1 VPFLKNV
8 LGLDLGSHSL
18 KAVELSQGLRA
29 VEVVRYHAEP
39 CEAAVPLAEQVMR
52 MLSIHSFSR
61 DHVVAALRGDRT
73 SVRRLDFPFVE
84 KRRLAQAVPFELED
98 QVPFDLEQMVIDW
111 ELAGREGNQAHV
123 VSVLAPR
130 AEVSALIALLH
141 EARCDARV
149 VEAEGLVLA
158 NLATAF
164 ALPGTRVLVDIGHS
178 KTTLCALRDGAAVSA
193 RSVGIAGRAFTEA
206 IAQERSLSLDQ
217 AERWKHERGIA
228 EPGIGSPFPR
238 AAAVIDRLAN
248 EILRF
253 AQSLEPQ
260 LPGGV
265 GAVVLLGGGA
275 LLDGIDLWLADRIHL
290 PTERL
295 GQPRADAGLD
305 QLGQDGPPLLLAP
318 AIALA
323 LRGSG
328 RAHTHI
334 NLRQDELARR
344 ADFSRVR
351 REFGSTGILAG
362 IVAALALVSF
372 TTGAVLESRAAS
384 SVEDQVASLY
394 REVFPNGP
402 MPENPVSAMRDA
414 VRDAEERAEF
424 LGVYRG
430 NLSALDVFTEIS
442 RRVPKDLDVGF
453 EELAIDKQTI
463 RLRVAAKTFDAAD
476 RLGAELAKFGPFQ
489 QAQIGAIERDP
500 RSGGTKFNVTISLA
514 SEAAPDAESA
524 AGAQAAAPAGRG
536 RARGAATPAVAAPQP
551 APAPPPAQAALPP
564 SPPPAQPLP
573 PATPPAAAPAPAPA
587 TPATPALPAT
597 PATPATPA
605 PEATP

>member
-18 KAVELSQGLRA
+18 KAVELSQGLRNVEA
-29 VEVVRYHAEP
+29 VRFHAELREP
-39 CEAAVPLAEQVMR
+39 DVPLAEQVTR

-61 DHVVAALRGDRT
+61 DAVVAGLRGDRV
-73 SVRRLDFPFVE
+73 SVRRLDFPFAE
-84 KRRLAQAVPFELED
+84 KRRIAQAVPFELED
-98 QVPFDLEQMVIDW
+98 QVPFELDQMVIDW
-111 ELAGREGNQAHV
+111 ELAQREGNQSHV

-130 AEVSALIALLH
+130 AEVSALIETLH
-141 EARCDARV
+141 EARCDARII
-149 VEAEGLVLA
+149 EAEGLALA
-158 NLATAF
+158 NLAAAF
-164 ALPGTRVLVDIGHS
+164 VLPGTRLLVDIGHT
-178 KTTLCALRDGAAVSA
+178 KTTLCALRDGVAASA

-217 AERWKHERGIA
+217 AERWKHERGVA
-228 EPGIGSPFPR
+228 EPGIGSPYPR
-238 AAAVIDRLAN
+238 VAAVIDRLAN

-253 AQSLEPQ
+253 AQSLEAQ
-260 LPGGV
+260 LPNGI

-275 LLDGIDLWLADRIHL
+275 QLSGLDGWLADRLHL

-295 GQPRADAGLD
+295 GFPRADAGLD
-305 QLGQDGPPLLLAP
+305 LVSNDGAPLLLAP

-328 RAHTHI
+328 RAQTHI

-351 REFGSTGILAG
+351 REFGSTGVLAG
-362 IVAALALVSF
+362 IVAGLALVSF
-372 TTGAVLESRAAS
+372 TTGAVLESRAAGG
-384 SVEDQVASLY
+384 VEDQIEALY
-394 REVFPNGP
+394 REAFPDAP
-402 MPENPVSAMRDA
+402 VPDNPVAAMREA

-463 RLRVAAKTFDAAD
+463 RLRVNAKTFDAAD

-489 QAQIGAIERDP
+489 QAQIGAIERDA

-514 SEAAPDAESA
+514 GDAT
-524 AGAQAAAPAGRG
+524 AAAE
-536 RARGAATPAVAAPQP
+536 
-551 APAPPPAQAALPP
+551 
-564 SPPPAQPLP
+564 
-573 PATPPAAAPAPAPA
+573 PAAAPAAPPAPPA
-587 TPATPALPAT
+587 APPAAAAPAAPPAINPPASPPTQPPATEVTLPEGAR
-597 PATPATPA
+597 
-605 PEATP
+605 

>member
-1 VPFLKNV
+1 
-8 LGLDLGSHSL
+8 
-18 KAVELSQGLRA
+18 
-29 VEVVRYHAEP
+29 
-39 CEAAVPLAEQVMR
+39 

-61 DHVVAALRGDRT
+61 DHVVAALRGDRI
-73 SVRRLDFPFVE
+73 SVRRLDFPFAE
-84 KRRLAQAVPFELED
+84 KRRVAQAVPFELED
-98 QVPFDLEQMVIDW
+98 KVPFDLDQMVIDW
-111 ELAGREGNQAHV
+111 ELAQREGNQAHV

-130 AEVSALIALLH
+130 TEVSALIATLH
-141 EARCDARV
+141 EARCDARII
-149 VEAEGLVLA
+149 EAEGLVLA
-158 NLATAF
+158 NLAAAF
-164 ALPGTRVLVDIGHS
+164 PLPGTRLLVDIGHS

-193 RSVGIAGRAFTEA
+193 RSVGIAGRALTEA
-206 IAQERSLSLDQ
+206 IAQERSLSLEQ
-217 AERWKHERGIA
+217 AERWKHERGVA
-228 EPGIGSPFPR
+228 EPGVGSPFPR

-253 AQSLEPQ
+253 TQSLEPQ
-260 LPGGV
+260 LPNGI

-275 LLDGIDLWLADRIHL
+275 RLDGIDLWLADRLQL

-295 GQPRADAGLD
+295 GPPRADAGLD
-305 QLGQDGPPLLLAP
+305 LLSQDGAPLLLAP

-328 RAHTHI
+328 RAHTRI

-351 REFGSTGILAG
+351 REFGSTGVLAG
-362 IVAALALVSF
+362 IVAVLALVSF
-372 TTGAVLESRAAS
+372 STGAVLESSAAS
-384 SVEDQVASLY
+384 GVEEQIAALY
-394 REVFPNGP
+394 REAFPDGP
-402 MPENPVSAMRDA
+402 VPDNPVAAMRDA
-414 VRDAEERAEF
+414 VRDAEDRAEF

-489 QAQIGAIERDP
+489 NAQIGAIERDA

-514 SEAAPDAESA
+514 SETPPVAESDA
-524 AGAQAAAPAGRG
+524 PPEGRAKGRAAAAPA
-536 RARGAATPAVAAPQP
+536 AQP
-551 APAPPPAQAALPP
+551 AAPPPEQAPAL
-564 SPPPAQPLP
+564 
-573 PATPPAAAPAPAPA
+573 PATPPAPPPPPA
-587 TPATPALPAT
+587 TPATPPNPQAT
-597 PATPATPA
+597 Q
-605 PEATP
+605 